1 MLDDNTIAFLT
12 GLTIGGFGTL
22 ILIFLIVA
30 LSPQTNPQQ
39 KEEEDDGW

>member
-12 GLTIGGFGTL
+12 GLALGGFATL
-22 ILIFLIVA
+22 ILLFAIAACTPAVNA
-30 LSPQTNPQQ
+30 K